1 MKTPSIEEQMLELV
15 DTQIDVWKAYKKR
28 LLERCADKEKDFEM
42 TIDEQREKQFYQ
54 EKLGGE

>member
-1 MKTPSIEEQMLELV
+1 MLELV

>member
-15 DTQIDVWKAYKKR
+15 DTQIDVWKAYKER